1 METTSIV
8 VLVPSSTPPIL
19 IVLNLVI
26 DGILAG
32 EGATNEGKTKVD
44 EGSGIS
50 S

>member
-8 VLVPSSTPPIL
+8 VLVFSSILPIL
-19 IVLNLVI
+19 IVLDLDI

-32 EGATNEGKTKVD
+32 EGATNEGKTKV
-44 EGSGIS
+44 GKGLVIS